1 LPQDLFDIPKRLTT
15 LNPCREAFE
24 LAIIACRPEFEMLS
38 VKLAE
43 KLRAKRMAI
52 ESKIFPDGES
62 YLRFEGD
69 LNGEDLVIVQSC
81 FPQQDKRL
89 IELLLT
95 LDVAKELGARR
106 TLALVPYL
114 AYARQDKR
122 FRAGEVISNVTVG
135 KLIESVGTDLL
146 VTVDV
151 HNEQSLRSF
160 KTKTINVSA
169 IPLLAEYLKNLKL
182 SRPYILAPDKGA
194 AAHARLVASILE
206 TDHTFFEKQRDRIT
220 GQVVTTDR
228 ELKLEGRD
236 AVILDDMI
244 STGSTIANVAR
255 IIKRKHP
262 RRIIAACSHALLIGD
277 AEQRIRKEGVMEII
291 GTDTVPSSFS
301 RVSVAPAVAE
311 SLRQIL

>member
-1 LPQDLFDIPKRLTT
+1 MV
-15 LNPCREAFE
+15 
-24 LAIIACRPEFEMLS
+24 IIACRPEFEMLS
-38 VKLAE
+38 TKLAE
-43 KLRAKRMAI
+43 KLRANRIAI
-52 ESKIFPDGES
+52 ESKSFPDGES
-62 YLRFEGD
+62 YLRFAGNFND
-69 LNGEDLVIVQSC
+69 EDLVVVQSC

-95 LDVAKELGARR
+95 LNAAKELGAKR
-106 TLALVPYL
+106 TIAVVPYL

-122 FRAGEVISNVTVG
+122 FRTGEVISNVAVG

-151 HNEQSLRSF
+151 HNEQSLKSF

-182 SRPYILAPDKGA
+182 SRPYILAPDSGA
-194 AAHARLVASILE
+194 ATHARLVASILG
-206 TDHTFFEKQRDRIT
+206 TDHTYFEKHRDRIT

-236 AVILDDMI
+236 VVILDDMI

-255 IIKRKHP
+255 IVKRKRP
-262 RRIIAACSHALLIGD
+262 RKIIAACTHALLIGD
-277 AEQRIRKEGVMEII
+277 AEENMRKEGVMEII
-291 GTDTVPSSFS
+291 GTDTVPSSLS
-301 RVSVAPAVAE
+301 KISVAPAVAE

>member
-1 LPQDLFDIPKRLTT
+1 
-15 LNPCREAFE
+15 
-24 LAIIACRPEFEMLS
+24 LAIIACRPEFRMLS
-38 VKLAE
+38 IKLAE
-43 KLRAKRMAI
+43 KLRAKQIAI

-62 YLRFEGD
+62 YLRFAENFNDGD
-69 LNGEDLVIVQSC
+69 LVVVQSC

-95 LDVAKELGARR
+95 LNAAKELGAKR
-106 TLALVPYL
+106 TIAVVPYL

-122 FRAGEVISNVTVG
+122 FRTGEVISNVAVG

-151 HNEQSLRSF
+151 HNEQSLEPF

-169 IPLLAEYLKNLKL
+169 MPLLAEYLKNLKL

-194 AAHARLVASILE
+194 ATHARLVASILG
-206 TDHTFFEKQRDRIT
+206 TDHTYFEKHRDTIT

-244 STGSTIANVAR
+244 STGSTIANVAK
-255 IIKRKHP
+255 IVKRKRP
-262 RRIIAACSHALLIGD
+262 RKIIAACTHALLIGD
-277 AEQRIRKEGVMEII
+277 AEENMRKEGVMEII
-291 GTDTVPSSFS
+291 GTDTVPSSLS
-301 RVSVAPAVAE
+301 KVSVAPAVAE